1 MAWANAEIICLV
13 AASGSSAIANG
24 GYHMVVPCGT
34 SILGK
39 AAKTALVGD
48 MFGERSCVTFIGF
61 LDPVRARAAVDA
73 PKAAV

>member
-1 MAWANAEIICLV
+1 
-13 AASGSSAIANG
+13 
-24 GYHMVVPCGT
+24 MVVPCGT